1 MLVIVR
7 IANIKSGVKYSSDCN
22 IQQHMNFNKLFL
34 NNKTMTKKEKK
45 NLKRY

>member
-22 IQQHMNFNKLFL
+22 IQQHMNFNKLLL
-34 NNKTMTKKEKK
+34 NNKIMSKKEKK
-45 NLKRY
+45 